1 MSIFSTILAKITGTS
16 TAEAAQASATVRPTT
31 VTAATAT
38 PASAEATPA
47 APAAHPG
54 QGVDVA
60 AVLDA
65 LEAKSKERLDW
76 RHSIVD
82 LMKLLNIDSS
92 KSARNELAREL
103 HFDGD
108 TDNSAQMNVWLHK
121 QVMAKLAAN
130 GGKLPPE
137 LLT

>member
-16 TAEAAQASATVRPTT
+16 TAEAAQASASATL
-31 VTAATAT
+31 ATAT

-54 QGVDVA
+54 QSIDVA

-137 LLT
+137 LLS

>member
-16 TAEAAQASATVRPTT
+16 TAEAAQASAE
-31 VTAATAT
+31 AT
-38 PASAEATPA
+38 PASATPASAAATAA
-47 APAAHPG
+47 APAAQLG
-54 QGVDVA
+54 QSVDVA

-92 KSARNELAREL
+92 KSARNELAKEL

-137 LLT
+137 LKN